1 MKLNKANIFNLIFTI
16 LFFSFNILITYN
28 ANIDYKLWLIPG
40 LAICGL
46 AICGFALF
54 SSLTLVIIY
63 SDLFSEILFFINII
77 LALYYI
83 YPIFYE
89 FV

>member
-46 AICGFALF
+46 
-54 SSLTLVIIY
+54 TLVIIY

>member
-40 LAICGL
+40 LAICG
-46 AICGFALF
+46 FALF
-54 SSLTLVIIY
+54 KL
-63 SDLFSEILFFINII
+63 DLSNYL
-77 LALYYI
+77 
-83 YPIFYE
+83 
-89 FV
+89 

>member
-1 MKLNKANIFNLIFTI
+1 MFL
-16 LFFSFNILITYN
+16 FNILIHYN
-28 ANIDYKLWLIPG
+28 ANIDYKLWLIP
-40 LAICGL
+40 GL

>member
-40 LAICGL
+40 LAICG
-46 AICGFALF
+46 FALF

-63 SDLFSEILFFINII
+63 SDLFSEILFFICITFIRFFMN
-77 LALYYI
+77 LSKFLTREGYQ
-83 YPIFYE
+83 
-89 FV
+89 

>member
-1 MKLNKANIFNLIFTI
+1 MKLNKTNIFNLIFTI

-40 LAICGL
+40 LAICS
-46 AICGFALF
+46 FALF

>member
-1 MKLNKANIFNLIFTI
+1 MKLNKANVFNLIFTI
-16 LFFSFNILITYN
+16 LFFTFNILITYN
-28 ANIDYKLWLIPG
+28 ANIDYKLIP
-40 LAICGL
+40 GL

>member
-28 ANIDYKLWLIPG
+28 ANIDYKLWLIS
-40 LAICGL
+40 GL

>member
-40 LAICGL
+40 LS
-46 AICGFALF
+46 ICGFALF

>member
-1 MKLNKANIFNLIFTI
+1 MKLNKANIFNVIFTI

-40 LAICGL
+40 LP
-46 AICGFALF
+46 ICGFALF

>member
-1 MKLNKANIFNLIFTI
+1 MKLNKANVFNSIFTI
-16 LFFSFNILITYN
+16 LFFTFNILITYN
-28 ANIDYKLWLIPG
+28 ANIDYKLWLIP
-40 LAICGL
+40 GL

>member
-40 LAICGL
+40 LAICD
-46 AICGFALF
+46 FALF

>member
-40 LAICGL
+40 LV
-46 AICGFALF
+46 ICGFALF

>member
-40 LAICGL
+40 LAICV
-46 AICGFALF
+46 FALF

>member
-28 ANIDYKLWLIPG
+28 ANIDYKLWLIR
-40 LAICGL
+40 
-46 AICGFALF
+46 GFALF

>member
-28 ANIDYKLWLIPG
+28 ANIDYKFWLIP
-40 LAICGL
+40 GL

>member
-28 ANIDYKLWLIPG
+28 ANID
-40 LAICGL
+40 L